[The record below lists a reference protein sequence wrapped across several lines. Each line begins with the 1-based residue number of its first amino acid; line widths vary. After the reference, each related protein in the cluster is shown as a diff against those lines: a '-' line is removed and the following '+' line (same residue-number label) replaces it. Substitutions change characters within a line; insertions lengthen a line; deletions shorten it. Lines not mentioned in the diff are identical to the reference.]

1 MDYVSAIL
9 LFFAAFTGLFP
20 FIQLNSG
27 MKYSL
32 QLVFIHR
39 FLVAAGTIS
48 LVIFA
53 FVTEKHHKHV
63 ETIIF
68 LVIAVII
75 ESAANSRRISNEGK
89 RGILI
94 VYFLTGMFVLLWL
107 LTFIIKT

>member
-9 LFFAAFTGLFP
+9 LFFAAITGLFP

-27 MKYSL
+27 MKSSQ
-32 QLVFIHR
+32 QLIFIHR
-39 FLVAAGTIS
+39 LLVAAGIIS

-53 FVTEKHHKHV
+53 LVTEKHHKHV

-75 ESAANSRRISNEGK
+75 GSAASSRKISNEGK

-94 VYFLTGMFVLLWL
+94 IYFLTGMFGLLWL